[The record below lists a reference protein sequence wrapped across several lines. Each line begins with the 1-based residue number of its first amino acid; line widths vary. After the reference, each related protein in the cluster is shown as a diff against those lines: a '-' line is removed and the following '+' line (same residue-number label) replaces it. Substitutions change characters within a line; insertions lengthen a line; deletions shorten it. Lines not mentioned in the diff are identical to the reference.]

1 MEGTRDAD
9 GQSPSGDRNSEA
21 GAIRGLT
28 LRENYLSVEEER
40 IAVEALNARPWDR
53 VRRGLVQNYGY
64 VFDYT
69 VSSVRDLTRV
79 TPIPAFIAHLGSR
92 LVSDG
97 FFPRRPECII
107 VNHYEPGEGIVPH
120 IDVIEH
126 FGPQVV
132 TLSLLSS
139 ICMVFIND
147 RRRERRLEIALP
159 ARSLLAIDGEA
170 RFEWLHGIR
179 ERKTDTLA
187 GVVVKREQRISIS
200 FRNIKDDLRSHSDA
214 EIFAGA

>member
-1 MEGTRDAD
+1 MDGARDEEGQAPSSD
-9 GQSPSGDRNSEA
+9 GTSA
-21 GAIRGLT
+21 TGAIPGLT
-28 LRENYLSVEEER
+28 LREDYLSVEEER
-40 IAVEALNARPWDR
+40 IAVEALNARPWNR

-69 VSSVRDLTRV
+69 VSSVRDLSRV
-79 TPIPAFIAHLGSR
+79 TPIPAFIAHLGAR

-147 RRRERRLEIALP
+147 RCRERRLEVALP

-179 ERKTDTLA
+179 ERKTDTLD

-214 EIFAGA
+214 EIFAST